1 MELKRTIQMDNDVDV
16 SVSSDLSSGSNC
28 ASLIVT
34 ISKWSKV
41 WMSVVVPVLV
51 FK

>member
-1 MELKRTIQMDNDVDV
+1 MSIQMDNDVEV
-16 SVSSDLSSGSNC
+16 SVSSDLSNCSNC
-28 ASLIVT
+28 ASLIVS